1 MSSKLKWI
9 AIAVVVAILL
19 LVMVPFLIPVDK
31 FRPDIEAKASTAL
44 GRKVELGKLSLSL
57 LTGSLGID
65 SMTISDDPKFNSGP
79 FLTSKSVKVGVQM
92 IPLIFS
98 KQVNVTEIT
107 IDSPQVMMLKNPSGQ
122 WNFSS
127 IGGAEAQKSSGSS
140 SADSLSIGQ
149 IALKDGQITLGN
161 TNSQK
166 RSVYT
171 KVNLKATDVAI
182 KNNFPVD
189 FSMDLPGGGDMK
201 ISGKVG
207 PIDEKDSMMT
217 PQDVKLTINRLNL
230 ATTGVLDPSLG
241 LGGIADVDSTLLSS
255 DGVMTLKGQLKL

>member
-1 MSSKLKWI
+1 MQPREDSPAPTLKPRRYPMSSKLKWI
-9 AIAVVVAILL
+9 AIAVVVVILL
-19 LVMVPFLIPVDK
+19 LVIVPFLIPVDK
-31 FRPDIEAKASTAL
+31 FRPQIEAKASTAL

-65 SMTISDDPKFNSGP
+65 SMTVRDDPKFSSGP

-98 KQVNVTEIT
+98 QQVNVTEIN
-107 IDSPQVMMLKNPSGQ
+107 IDNPQVTLLKNPAGQ

-127 IGGAEAQKSSGSS
+127 MGGATTAKSSGDS
-140 SADSLSIGQ
+140 SAGSLSIGE

-171 KVNLKATDVAI
+171 KVNLKATDVAM
-182 KNNFPVD
+182 NNSFPVD
-189 FSMDLPGGGDMK
+189 FSMDLPGGGD
-201 ISGKVG
+201 
-207 PIDEKDSMMT
+207 
-217 PQDVKLTINRLNL
+217 L
-230 ATTGVLDPSLG
+230 
-241 LGGIADVDSTLLSS
+241 
-255 DGVMTLKGQLKL
+255 